1 MKNEEVEAGDAAAAA
16 ADDGGAPSR
25 VGAGLEDRV
34 KGPWSPEEDAV
45 LSRLVS
51 KFGARNWSLIAR
63 GISGRSGKS
72 CRLRWCN
79 QLDPSVKRKPFT
91 EEEDRIIVAAHAI
104 HGNKWASIAR
114 LLQGRTD
121 NAIKNHWNST
131 LRRRSFD
138 LDRVKATSVLQE
150 VSMERT
156 KGSSEETLS
165 YGDVSSFK
173 ALDVKDVNSRENIS
187 DQSDDKTHIG
197 DDQGMA
203 EAQDPPTLFRPVA
216 RVSAFS
222 LYNPV
227 NDPRSSSS
235 LPRSTPLYGSLIPR
249 HDMEICNLLGSVCNE
264 PKVPSRCGHGCCGFE
279 AVGDHLRSSL
289 LGPEFIEFVEPPPIS
304 SIELASIA
312 TDLSNI
318 AWSKSSSIE
327 GSAAKLPGN
336 QGCQS
341 VSQWNQLQQPYII
354 DSTRHDPMQ
363 FEDGG
368 SQLTGMMTEVLST
381 QMPRQPLALA
391 ANLEGLS

>member
-1 MKNEEVEAGDAAAAA
+1 MLPLDE
-16 ADDGGAPSR
+16 
-25 VGAGLEDRV
+25 
-34 KGPWSPEEDAV
+34 
-45 LSRLVS
+45 
-51 KFGARNWSLIAR
+51 KFLTKQKCFS
-63 GISGRSGKS
+63 
-72 CRLRWCN
+72 
-79 QLDPSVKRKPFT
+79 

-131 LRRRSFD
+131 LRRRCFEP
-138 LDRVKATSVLQE
+138 DRVKATSVLQE
-150 VSMERT
+150 VSMEKT

-173 ALDVKDVNSRENIS
+173 SLDVRDVNSRENIS
-187 DQSDDKTHIG
+187 DQSDDKTHTG

-203 EAQDPPTLFRPVA
+203 EEDKEPPTLFRPVA
-216 RVSAFS
+216 RVSAFA
-222 LYNPV
+222 LYNPA
-227 NDPRSSSS
+227 NDPSSSS
-235 LPRSTPLYGSLIPR
+235 LMPRPTPFYGSLIQPPR
-249 HDMEICNLLGSVCNE
+249 HHTGFCNLLDSVCNE

-279 AVGDHLRSSL
+279 SGGDHLRSSL
-289 LGPEFIEFVEPPPIS
+289 LGPEFVEFVEPPPIS
-304 SIELASIA
+304 SIELAAIA

-327 GSAAKLPGN
+327 GSAAKPLGHPG
-336 QGCQS
+336 GQS
-341 VSQWNQLQQPYII
+341 MQPLAQLQH
-354 DSTRHDPMQ
+354 TRNDQMQ

-368 SQLTGMMTEVLST
+368 SKLAGMMTEVLST